1 MEIKVIPMTYE
12 TVEDVFLVEQSAFL
26 HPWSKQSFL
35 DELVN
40 PLAKY
45 FVLTINNQVAGYAG
59 LWHIVDEGHITNI
72 AIKKELQ
79 GQGLS
84 NYLLKEIID
93 YKNKNNLSFLTLE
106 VRESN
111 IIAQKL
117 YEKYNFKKTGERKK
131 YYENSETAFLY
142 SLEG

>member
-1 MEIKVIPMTYE
+1 MDIKIVPLSASNIEKVYE
-12 TVEDVFLVEQSAFL
+12 TEVSAFS
-26 HPWSKQSFL
+26 HPWSKQSFY

-45 FVLTINNQVAGYAG
+45 FVLTVSDEVIGYVG

-72 AIKKELQ
+72 AIKKEFQ
-79 GQGLS
+79 GKGYS

-93 YKNKNNLSFLTLE
+93 YKNKNNLTFLTLE

-111 IIAQKL
+111 IRAQKL
-117 YEKYNFKKTGERKK
+117 YEKYNFVKIGERKK
-131 YYENSETAFLY
+131 YYENNETAFLY

>member
-1 MEIKVIPMTYE
+1 MNIKVMPLNANNVSDVYQ
-12 TVEDVFLVEQSAFL
+12 VELSAFS
-26 HPWSKQSFL
+26 HPWSQQAFL

-45 FVLTINNQVAGYAG
+45 FVLYRDEEIVGYAG

-72 AIKKELQ
+72 AIKKDCQ

-84 NYLLKEIID
+84 NLLLKEMIR
-93 YKNKNNLSFLTLE
+93 YKTKNNLSFLTLE

-117 YEKYNFKKTGERKK
+117 Y
-131 YYENSETAFLY
+131 
-142 SLEG
+142 

>member
-1 MEIKVIPMTYE
+1 MSIKILPLNFENVSDVYK
-12 TVEDVFLVEQSAFL
+12 VELTAFS
-26 HPWSKQSFL
+26 HPWSKKAFL

-45 FVLTINNQVAGYAG
+45 FVLYKDEKVVGYAG

-72 AIKKELQ
+72 AIKKDYQ

-84 NYLLKEIID
+84 NYLLKEMIK
-93 YKNKNNLSFLTLE
+93 YKNENSLTFLTLE

-111 IIAQKL
+111 IVAQKL
-117 YEKYNFKKTGERKK
+117 YEKYNFIKIGERKK
-131 YYENSETAFLY
+131 YYENNETAYLY